1 MILLHKF
8 CKWTEMFH
16 LADSTIFSPQNVF
29 LFRFGI
35 IFQCIKIDGTNKLQC
50 PAFIENVNYLV
61 ILGPCLCLV
70 TQSCPTL
77 RDSVD
82 SRQEYWSGLPFPPLG
97 DLPNSG
103 IKIGLLHCRWTLS
116 SEPPVEPN
124 IRPTKPDGNHQ
135 A

>member
-1 MILLHKF
+1 MTLLHKF
-8 CKWTEMFH
+8 CKWTEMFR
-16 LADSTIFSPQNVF
+16 LADSTIFSPQNIF
-29 LFRFGI
+29 LFRFG
-35 IFQCIKIDGTNKLQC
+35 DGTNKLQC

-77 RDSVD
+77 HDSMD

-103 IKIGLLHCRWTLS
+103 IKIGLLHCRWILCPLS
-116 SEPPVEPN
+116 HWAQPN
-124 IRPTKPDGNHQ
+124 IRPTNPDGNHQ